1 MSAVALAASMR
12 VRTARLTTSLALLGT
27 AAGLAACGGSAGGR
41 TPDLAA
47 LPLVKGATVIA
58 QTKRCD
64 PGASA
69 YCAVEIVVS
78 SSGYKTSLD
87 FLKGEEDHLHAL
99 GWAATQGDTG
109 AQRAAVSPGNKLR
122 VTYATADGD
131 LKGID
136 LGWIKRPRSIELA
149 LSRALFD
156 RASALSFM
164 LEVGPS

>member
-1 MSAVALAASMR
+1 MS
-12 VRTARLTTSLALLGT
+12 VRTARVLTSLALLASCT
-27 AAGLAACGGSAGGR
+27 GLAACGGGSAQPSPR
-41 TPDLAA
+41 LAA
-47 LPLVKGATVIA
+47 LPLVKGTRVVA
-58 QTKRCD
+58 QAKRCD
-64 PGASA
+64 PGANA
-69 YCAVEIVVS
+69 YCALEVVLVAPH
-78 SSGYKTSLD
+78 YRTSLD
-87 FLKGEEDHLHAL
+87 LLKGEEDHLAAV

-156 RASALSFM
+156 RSSTISVM
-164 LEVGPS
+164 LEAGPV